1 MKNKFIW
8 LGLSFLLVA
17 AMLLASC
24 ATSTTSTPT
33 STTTNT
39 VTTKSTTTTTKTTTP
54 PTTATTTTTTTT
66 TGNWWDSLG
75 TPQYGGTITLR
86 SIANPVAFDPY
97 QNVSYWTIEAAYME
111 KLTEP
116 DWTVDPSVFN
126 FKLILIPSQF
136 EGTGGLAKSWEMP
149 DASDYVVHLNQGVH
163 FQNIPPVNGRE
174 LVASD
179 IVDHYDRLWGLGN
192 GYTTPDPL
200 QPSAGNWAKL
210 QSVTANGDYTVD
222 FKWNSTNP
230 QLIVGTMQG
239 DNPYQNIEAPETVA
253 QWGNL
258 NDWHHAI
265 GTGPFILT
273 DFVSGSSAT
282 LIRNTNYW
290 GHDERYPQN
299 PLPYADNLRIL
310 IISDNSTAMS
320 AVRTGKIDLQDKV
333 NLQDAAQMKTTNPE
347 IVQIPIPN
355 SNTFTINPRNDI
367 APFND
372 VKVREALQMAV
383 NLPELAQDYYG
394 GLASPDPSTLTSN
407 YLTGWGFPY
416 SQWPQDLKDQYAFN
430 IAKAKELLTE
440 AGHPNGFTTECVA
453 DNAGDLDLLQ
463 IVKGYFATI
472 NVTMNIT
479 RMDDTAWQSY
489 VTLGH
494 KQTALAYGQ
503 AGVIGRTFDPIIQLT
518 LFLSTSPTNP
528 CGVNDPTYDAFYP
541 AALNATSI
549 DQVKKIVSDCNL
561 YVAQQHYAISL
572 LQANF
577 FGFSQPWLKGFN
589 GQFGAGGVNN
599 NYEIGFFVSRFWI
612 DQSVKNSK

>member
-1 MKNKFIW
+1 M
-8 LGLSFLLVA
+8 V
-17 AMLLASC
+17 AMLLTSC
-24 ATSTTSTPT
+24 RASTTSTTT
-33 STTTNT
+33 SSITNTITTT
-39 VTTKSTTTTTKTTTP
+39 STTKTTTSSTVTVTTTSP
-54 PTTATTTTTTTT
+54 ITTATTSTA
-66 TGNWWDSLG
+66 TGNWWDNLG

-86 SIANPVAFDPY
+86 SVTDPVAFDPY
-97 QNVSYWTIEAAYME
+97 QNVSYSTIEAAYME

-136 EGTGGLAKSWEMP
+136 EGTGGIAQSWEMQGP
-149 DASDYVVHLNQGVH
+149 SDYVVHLNKGIH
-163 FQNIPPVNGRE
+163 FQDLPPVNGRE

-179 IVDHYDRLWGLGN
+179 IVFHYNRLWGLGN
-192 GYTTPDPL
+192 GYTTPDPQ

-210 QSVTANGDYTVD
+210 KSVTAVDNYTVD
-222 FKWNSTNP
+222 FNWNSTNP

-239 DNPYQNIEAPETVA
+239 DNPYQNIEAPEAVA

-273 DFVSGSSAT
+273 DFVDGSSANLT
-282 LIRNTNYW
+282 RNPNYW

-299 PLPYADNLRIL
+299 LLPYADNLNIL
-310 IISDNSTAMS
+310 IISDNATAMS
-320 AVRTGKIDLQDKV
+320 AIRTGKIDLQDKV
-333 NLQDAAQMKTTNPE
+333 GLQDARQMGNTNPA

-355 SNTFTINPRNDI
+355 SNTFTVNPRDDI
-367 APFND
+367 APFKDIN
-372 VKVREALQMAV
+372 VREALQMAV
-383 NLPELAQDYYG
+383 NLPELAETYYG
-394 GLASPDPSTLTSN
+394 GLASPNPSTLTSN

-416 SQWPQDLKDQYAFN
+416 SQWSQDLKDQYAFN
-430 IAKAKELLTE
+430 ITKAKQLLTA
-440 AGHPNGFTTECVA
+440 AGFPKGFTTTCIA
-453 DNAGDLDLLQ
+453 DTAGDLDLLQ
-463 IVKGYFATI
+463 IVQGYFATI

-479 RMDDTAWQSY
+479 RMDDSSWQSY

-494 KQTALAYGQ
+494 KGTALSYGQ
-503 AGVIGRTFDPIIQLT
+503 AGCIGRTFDPIIQLT
-518 LFLSTSPTNP
+518 LFLSTVPTNP
-528 CGVNDPTYDAFYP
+528 TGTIDPTFDAFYP
-541 AALNATSI
+541 QALNATTI
-549 DQVKKIVSDCNL
+549 DQVHKIVADANL

-599 NYEIGFFVSRFWI
+599 NYEIGFFASRFWI
-612 DQSVKNSK
+612 DQSVKNSKGH